1 MLLHILLMMVLH
13 LFFLNHKIHS
23 LILTK
28 FNLNLNDLIIMKI
41 GNVGLSIFLA
51 ILFSAPFFA
60 HVQAT
65 SIGEPSDS
73 VRNPFSPGQGPPE
86 IVIINNNTQ
95 YMGELRNYIWRAGD
109 VNDNIPIIQAPR
121 ASLNTSFFSYS
132 GAAIPIDND
141 SEVTFVVKENP
152 SPEAQPDAISVNAY
166 TLAGQ
171 PVKVLS
177 VSENKRDTL
186 RIDLPNGEYILMA
199 IATWLPNSNHYLN
212 VEGYVTYVFK
222 VNVIR

>member
-1 MLLHILLMMVLH
+1 MMVLQ
-13 LFFLNHKIHS
+13 LFFLNYKIRNS
-23 LILTK
+23 ILRK
-28 FNLNLNDLIIMKI
+28 PNLHLNDLNVMKTV
-41 GNVGLSIFLA
+41 NAGLSICLA
-51 ILFSAPFFA
+51 ILFSAPFLF

-65 SIGEPSDS
+65 LIGESNS

-109 VNDNIPIIQAPR
+109 VNDNIPVIQAPR
-121 ASLNTSFFSYS
+121 ASLNASLFSYS
-132 GAAIPIDND
+132 GATISIDNG
-141 SEVTFVVKENP
+141 SEVTFAVKENP
-152 SPEAQPDAISVNAY
+152 APEAQPDAISVNAY

-177 VSENKRDTL
+177 VSENKRDTF

-199 IATWLPNSNHYLN
+199 IATWLPDPNRYLN
-212 VEGYVTYVFK
+212 VEGYVKYVFK
-222 VNVIR
+222 VNVIN